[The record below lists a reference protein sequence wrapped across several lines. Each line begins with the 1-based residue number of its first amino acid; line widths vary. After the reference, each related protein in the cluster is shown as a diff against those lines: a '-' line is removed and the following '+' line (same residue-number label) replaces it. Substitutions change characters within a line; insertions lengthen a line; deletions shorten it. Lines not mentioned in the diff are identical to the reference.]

1 MSTTPAT
8 PRTRAHPAN
17 ELAVAGLL
25 APLLQRL
32 EDSRQPV
39 GADQYQSVVRHL
51 GEQLRAHQDHPGLK
65 ALLDAYPAAA
75 ELYENL
81 NYEHAGLCRSGLEIS
96 LNAELKARAALDK
109 AARAA

>member
-1 MSTTPAT
+1 MSTT
-8 PRTRAHPAN
+8 TRHSAS

-32 EDSRQPV
+32 EASREPV

-51 GEQLRAHQDHPGLK
+51 TEQLKAHQDHPGLS

-81 NYEHAGLCRSGLEIS
+81 NYEQAGLCRSSLEFS

>member
-1 MSTTPAT
+1 MSTTTHTAS
-8 PRTRAHPAN
+8 

-32 EDSRQPV
+32 EASREPV
-39 GADQYQSVVRHL
+39 GADQYRSVVRHL
-51 GEQLRAHQDHPGLK
+51 SEQLRAHQDHPGLA

-81 NYEHAGLCRSGLEIS
+81 NYAHAGLCRSPLEVS
-96 LNAELKARAALDK
+96 LNAELKARATLDK
-109 AARAA
+109 AARPA

>member
-1 MSTTPAT
+1 MSTT
-8 PRTRAHPAN
+8 TRHPAS

-32 EDSRQPV
+32 EDSRESV

-51 GEQLRAHQDHPGLK
+51 GEQLKAHQDHPGL
-65 ALLDAYPAAA
+65 ATLLDAYPAAA

-81 NYEHAGLCRSGLEIS
+81 NYEQAGLCRSPLEFS
-96 LNAELKARAALDK
+96 LNAELQARAVLDK
-109 AARAA
+109 AARAT